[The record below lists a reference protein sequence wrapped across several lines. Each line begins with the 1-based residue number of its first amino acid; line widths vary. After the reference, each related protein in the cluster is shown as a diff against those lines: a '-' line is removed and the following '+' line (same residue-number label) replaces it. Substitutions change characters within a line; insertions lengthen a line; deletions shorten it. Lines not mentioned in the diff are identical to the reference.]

1 MSKVAY
7 ESIEVWSL
15 ALAEA
20 RRDEWSPPHI
30 FAEGA
35 AWGAGWMA
43 AIIGAFEAL
52 RKTAP
57 HVKRCASCGYDPERD
72 GDHPDDAYDNTIYT
86 CEGGLF
92 CGPCADQLGECDA
105 E

>member
-1 MSKVAY
+1 MSSDY

-15 ALAEA
+15 ALDWA

-43 AIIGAFEAL
+43 AIIGMFEAI
-52 RKTAP
+52 RKNYP
-57 HVKRCASCGYDPERD
+57 LKHQWSRCWCGKKHVQPPET
-72 GDHPDDAYDNTIYT
+72 Y
-86 CEGGLF
+86 
-92 CGPCADQLGECDA
+92 
-105 E
+105 